1 MNFNY
6 SNDISLKKWTLNTIY
21 GWLLGFVVI
30 IILALISEALG
41 IGDSQFF
48 VGTGI
53 ATGVGFMQNRII
65 RNRLKIGWNWMWM
78 TILGMTFSFVIFD
91 FGHNI
96 LAIIPEFNLQ
106 LSVAVGG
113 VIVGVLQYLILKAK
127 SIKGS
132 YWWILISSIGW
143 TSAGLVVGVVDYL
156 KDYIEVGP
164 LVLILNLL
172 LMVFF
177 SSLVLGL
184 ITGTGFIRLLKTDS

>member
-41 IGDSQFF
+41 ISDSQFF

-65 RNRLKIGWNWMWM
+65 RKRLKIGWNWMWM
-78 TILGMTFSFVIFD
+78 TILGMTLSFVIFD